1 MILLL
6 LLLLSLFLE
15 CFRVVCLFGITKSW
29 FLFHKY
35 SINQTHCRRG
45 IYFSFCSS
53 CFFFFLKKKKKNQR
67 KNQGRK
73 WSDKSVPHFPLLN
86 LLSPRTSAI
95 MFVLAAT
102 QEKRHHYFICH
113 LRNSKFILFQNWNS
127 RSIERILRCYSM
139 SSIFCYIPE
148 YGQSNAP

>member
-6 LLLLSLFLE
+6 LLLPLFLE

-53 CFFFFLKKKKKNQR
+53 FFFFFFFFEEEELE
-67 KNQGRK
+67 
-73 WSDKSVPHFPLLN
+73 
-86 LLSPRTSAI
+86 
-95 MFVLAAT
+95 
-102 QEKRHHYFICH
+102 EK
-113 LRNSKFILFQNWNS
+113 LREEMV
-127 RSIERILRCYSM
+127 R
-139 SSIFCYIPE
+139 
-148 YGQSNAP
+148 

>member
-53 CFFFFLKKKKKNQR
+53 CFFFFEEEELEE
-67 KNQGRK
+67 
-73 WSDKSVPHFPLLN
+73 KSREEMV
-86 LLSPRTSAI
+86 R
-95 MFVLAAT
+95 
-102 QEKRHHYFICH
+102 
-113 LRNSKFILFQNWNS
+113 
-127 RSIERILRCYSM
+127 
-139 SSIFCYIPE
+139 
-148 YGQSNAP
+148 